1 MFYNSLRKKMLK
13 SIATYLV
20 IIFAMMLISYNALIS
35 ETKKEVES
43 LIERS
48 LLKLYPNS
56 DPKVKVLSTN
66 NDFKGSQIILDKLSI
81 RLNGISFG
89 NIQSDFFTAIY
100 ESAKID
106 FNILKS
112 KNSLNIISNK
122 NMDVRIGVSPSK
134 MERSMQI
141 KMKGMGKKNI
151 KADFKYAPPFV
162 ECTYN
167 IPESQL
173 GKDTKAMLVKY
184 IAGSSLEGY
193 LAFKLSA
200 KKNQVY
206 ADPSKVILN
215 HFLLPG
221 ALVKNFKDV
230 YNPFEALNTIK
241 PFKYSINKCEVQDK
255 FIIFTN

>member
-1 MFYNSLRKKMLK
+1 MPKTT
-13 SIATYLV
+13 ATKL
-20 IIFAMMLISYNALIS
+20 IIVFALIFFWHNALIS

-43 LIERS
+43 LIQRS
-48 LLKLYPNS
+48 LLKHYPNS
-56 DPKVKVLSTN
+56 DPKVKVLSKS
-66 NDFKGSQIILDKLSI
+66 NDFTGSQIILDKLSI
-81 RLNGISFG
+81 RLNDMSFG

-100 ESAKID
+100 ENAKID
-106 FNILKS
+106 LNALKS
-112 KNSLNIISNK
+112 KSVLKIFSSK
-122 NMDVRIGVSPSK
+122 NLDIRIGVSPSK

-151 KADFKYAPPFV
+151 KADFKYSPPFV

-167 IPESQL
+167 VPESQL

-200 KKNQVY
+200 RKNQVY

-230 YNPFEALNTIK
+230 YNPFETLNTIK